1 LDRDPAPVARL
12 SLDGWNPKAFVVPA
26 IQAMASDYSG
36 DAGFFTRS
44 FEDQIFLENGIIG
57 TEFV

>member
-1 LDRDPAPVARL
+1 MA
-12 SLDGWNPKAFVVPA
+12 GTPKAFVVPA
-26 IQAMASDYSG
+26 IQAMAGDYSG

-57 TEFV
+57 SEFV